1 MSQKFDE
8 LKEKIENADEDQVT
22 DLIQQVQQEDE
33 KGNIDQDEKESLIGK
48 AKKKAGQ
55 NIDFMN

>member
-8 LKEKIENADEDQVT
+8 LKEKIENADKDQIT

-33 KGNIDQDEKESLIGK
+33 KGNIDKDEKESLIDK
-48 AKKKAGQ
+48 AQSKVGQ

>member
-8 LKEKIENADEDQVT
+8 LKEKIENADKDQIT

-33 KGNIDQDEKESLIGK
+33 KGNIDQDEKESLIEK
-48 AKKKAGQ
+48 AQSKVGQ